1 LHIGGN
7 DPKDIQYEIIG
18 VVGDTKYESV
28 RAGFAPTAYLLLK
41 DKGATFALRTALTPA
56 MLIPAVRKVVKDVD
70 DNLPVFGVRTQ
81 AEAINRYLLNER
93 MVTGLFALFGVLGLV
108 LSCIGLYGLLSYNV
122 ALRTREI
129 GIRVALGAQR
139 RDALFLIIREAL
151 ILIIFG
157 SMAGTVAAFVVTR
170 FLRGLLFDIRP
181 SDPVTFVAV
190 CALLMLVGL
199 LASLAPA
206 RRATQVEPVVAL
218 RYE

>member
-1 LHIGGN
+1 
-7 DPKDIQYEIIG
+7 
-18 VVGDTKYESV
+18 VAGDTKYESV

-56 MLIPAVRKVVKDVD
+56 MLVPSVRNVLKDVD

-81 AEAINRYLLNER
+81 AEAINKYLLNER
-93 MVTGLFALFGVLGLV
+93 MVAGLFALFGVLGLV

-139 RDALFLIIREAL
+139 QDALFMIIREAL
-151 ILIIFG
+151 MLIIFG
-157 SMAGTVAAFVVTR
+157 SMAGTVAALVVTR
-170 FLRGLLFDIRP
+170 FLRSLLFNIRP
-181 SDPVTFVAV
+181 TDPVTFVAV
-190 CALLMLVGL
+190 CTLLMLVGL

-206 RRATQVEPVVAL
+206 RRATTVEPVVAL